1 MTVGLHRLLPANGS
15 VVMFMLLRG
24 QDGRPIGY
32 PMTGMLRDGA
42 LEITSYRKAPK
53 VRHLLADDRVCC
65 VVHDPEAPGR
75 GVAVYGHAVPASA
88 DGFVAS
94 TQSAQGAA
102 IAVPDEVRDTVRDR
116 LEADKRMVFRID
128 VVRVQEVGDGQA

>member
-1 MTVGLHRLLPANGS
+1 MTGQIHPLLPRDGS
-15 VVMFMLLRG
+15 VVMFMMVR
-24 QDGRPIGY
+24 DAEGRAMGY
-32 PMTGMLRDGA
+32 PMTGMLRDGT

-65 VVHDPEAPGR
+65 VVQDPAAPGR

-88 DGFVAS
+88 DGFVATTRS
-94 TQSAQGAA
+94 TQSAA
-102 IAVPDEVRDTVRDR
+102 ITVPDEVRDTVRDR
-116 LEADKRMVFRID
+116 LESDKRMVFRIE